1 MYLPVFLL
9 SSLATKWKSAKNN
22 KKKKKKKKKK
32 KCKNKK
38 KKKKKC
44 NLLKKLIIKTDC
56 FSLIIATTVF
66 YVKRFCIVS
75 HRI

>member
-22 KKKKKKKKKK
+22 KKKKKKKQ
-32 KCKNKK
+32 
-38 KKKKKC
+38 KC
-44 NLLKKLIIKTDC
+44 NLLKKMINKTDF

>member
-22 KKKKKKKKKK
+22 KKKKKKKKI
-32 KCKNKK
+32 N
-38 KKKKKC
+38 
-44 NLLKKLIIKTDC
+44 NLKKLIIKTDC